1 MRKRRAAP
9 SFLIPLGG
17 PDATAAGLGAL
28 KGRALRLL
36 TMREHSRDELERKLS
51 RTRKAGEVAPDPAAL
66 AAVLDELQELGLLDA
81 QRFAE
86 SLVRR
91 RAAKYGSQR
100 IGQELRTHKLDDDT
114 VSCAL
119 AALDTPLQ
127 DDLTRAL
134 RILRRRHPEPATS
147 TQERARQ
154 QRFLLAR
161 GFPHDVVR
169 QAMKAH
175 AVTDPTLALDDVPEG
190 GADETPPDGA
200 A

>member
-1 MRKRRAAP
+1 
-9 SFLIPLGG
+9 
-17 PDATAAGLGAL
+17 
-28 KGRALRLL
+28 
-36 TMREHSRDELERKLS
+36 MREHSRDELERKLS
-51 RTRKAGEVAPDPAAL
+51 RTRKAGEIAPDPAAL

-114 VSCAL
+114 VSSAL
-119 AALDTPLQ
+119 AALNTPLQ

-134 RILRRRHPEPATS
+134 HILRRRHPEPAAS
-147 TQERARQ
+147 TQERARL

-175 AVTDPTLALDDVPEG
+175 AAADRALALDDLPEDSG
-190 GADETPPDGA
+190 DDATPSDDVV
-200 A
+200 

>member
-1 MRKRRAAP
+1 MQTPQLAA
-9 SFLIPLGG
+9 S
-17 PDATAAGLGAL
+17 L

-51 RTRKAGEVAPDPAAL
+51 RTRKAGEIAPDPAAL

-100 IGQELRTHKLDDDT
+100 IGQELRTHKLDDAT
-114 VSCAL
+114 VSSAL
-119 AALDTPLQ
+119 ATLDTPLQ

-134 RILRRRHPEPATS
+134 HILHRRYPEPAS
-147 TQERARQ
+147 SPQERARQ

-175 AVTDPTLALDDVPEG
+175 AATAGAHALDDFPED
-190 GADETPPDGA
+190 GADDATPPDDA
-200 A
+200 V